1 MKARLILI
9 CLLLLTTACGFHLR
23 GSQTANID
31 IDNIY
36 INPSSAPRLAK
47 QVISQLGGAGVI
59 VAKSSAEA
67 TYIVTLKEERF
78 DRNVLSVSASTG
90 KVEEFQII
98 YNAKFDAAHPDGRN
112 IINNATVRVSRDI
125 TFDENAVLG
134 KFSEEVVIQEDL
146 IRSASSKVL
155 RRLQAKLPASN

>member
-23 GSQTANID
+23 GSQTVNID

-36 INPSSAPRLAK
+36 INPSSAPRLAR

-67 TYIVTLKEERF
+67 TYIVTLKEEGF
-78 DRNVLSVSASTG
+78 ERNVLSVSADTG
-90 KVEEFQII
+90 KVEEFQVI
-98 YNAKFDAAHPDGRN
+98 YNAKIDATHADGRN
-112 IINNATVRVSRDI
+112 IINNDTVRVTRDI

-134 KFSEEVVIQEDL
+134 KFTEETKIQGDL
-146 IRSASSKVL
+146 IRSAASKVL
-155 RRLQAKLPASN
+155 RRLQAKLPASK